1 MIDNRYDGFKLQ
13 CKNINEYNILS
24 FKKNG
29 YLKGIVENVSYEYGL
44 KYLNNITKYNM
55 NLNWD
60 IISKIN
66 NIGDP
71 LNYEYSIN
79 NTKIMLSPT
88 TLRYIQYTLDILYH
102 IKNNTKLINVKI
114 VEVGGGYGAQS
125 IFLFEICDLFNIVI
139 DSYDILDL
147 KEVNNLQDNYI
158 KVCKTITN
166 NIYNI
171 NTYTLDDYTYENEN
185 YFISNYALGEFSK
198 DWQDI
203 YISSVVSK
211 IVHGYI
217 CWNFSPQIPNIHD
230 YFNNIN
236 KIIEEENP
244 QTNCYPIKSYLIK
257 Y

>member
-13 CKNINEYNILS
+13 CKNINDYNILS
-24 FKKNG
+24 FKKNN

-44 KYLNNITKYNM
+44 KYLDNITKYNM

-71 LNYEYSIN
+71 LNYEYIIN
-79 NTKIMLSPT
+79 NKKIMLSPT

-102 IKNNTKLINVKI
+102 IKNNTKLINIKI

-125 IFLFEICDLFNIVI
+125 IFLFEICHLFDIVI

-147 KEVNNLQDNYI
+147 QEVNNLQNNYI
-158 KVCKTITN
+158 KVCQITTN

-171 NTYTLDDYTYENEN
+171 NTYTLDDYKYENEN

-198 DWQDI
+198 DWQDL
-203 YISSVVSK
+203 YINSVVSK
-211 IVHGYI
+211 IEHGYI
-217 CWNFSPQIPNIHD
+217 CCNFSPQVPNIHD
-230 YFNNIN
+230 YFNTIN
-236 KIIEEENP
+236 KIIEDENP
-244 QTNCYPIKSYLIK
+244 QTNCYPIKSYIIK